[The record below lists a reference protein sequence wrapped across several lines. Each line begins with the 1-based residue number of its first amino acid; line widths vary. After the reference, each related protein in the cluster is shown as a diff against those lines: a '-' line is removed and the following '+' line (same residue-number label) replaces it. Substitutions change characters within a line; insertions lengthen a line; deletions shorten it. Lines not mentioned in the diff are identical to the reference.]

1 MDRFNLSRWAIR
13 HPALVGFLIAIL
25 FAAGAAQFLML
36 GRDEDPGFTL
46 KEMIVAGTWPGAS
59 PAQMQAQIG
68 GPIERTLRA
77 IDHLDF
83 LETYCVEGG
92 CVTRV
97 SLQDSAPK
105 DRVADTWQQVRKRLK
120 DIEPSLPQGASVSAD
135 EDNAYVYGYVFTL
148 TGADN
153 ARLVQL
159 AEQARDTMLRLPGVA
174 KAQISGEIPRKL
186 FVDFDPRRLAAMG
199 ITPGQIARTLTQR
212 TLITPAGISEQSVRV
227 PVRVGDTL
235 DGVAAVE
242 QTRLSGPSGA
252 LRVADVA
259 TVSRGYADPPDAL
272 VRHAGRP
279 AVTLAIAMEPGADGL
294 ALGQHLRDAA
304 DGIRR
309 QLPAGVSLTQVEDQ
323 SENIREAVDTFLI
336 KFFVAL
342 AVVLIV
348 AFVTLGWRTGIV
360 VALSVPLT
368 LAIVALFMGAS
379 GIGLERI
386 SLGALILS
394 LGLLVDD
401 AIISVEAM
409 VVQLEQGASRAD
421 AAAFAWTHTAF
432 PMLTGTLLTVI
443 GFLPVGFA
451 ESTTSEYAGGIFW
464 VTGSALI
471 VSWVVAV
478 VFTPYL
484 GVRLLPEVASGH
496 GGAALYDTPLYRR
509 LAASVAWC
517 IDHGRLVVLVTLGL
531 LLASGGGMLLVRQQ
545 FFPLSDRP
553 EVVVDVSLQ
562 PGASIE
568 ATSAAVAR
576 LERTLAGSPDIRHL
590 DSYVGQGA
598 PRFYLPYAPLLP
610 NPATATMVL
619 VATDLA
625 ARERI
630 IARLTDPA
638 LATAA
643 KIHVH
648 RLSLG
653 PSAGFPIQYRVI
665 GADPTRLRAI
675 ADRLT
680 GILRATPGT
689 TAVQVNWGAQTPVAR
704 FELDPGRAAALG
716 VDRAQ
721 VAEALDTVL
730 SGQPAGEILQDTKRI
745 GVVVRGRASDRTD
758 PARLLDVAVPTPNG
772 PVPLR
777 QIGHMAIAT
786 DDPML
791 WTRSGE
797 RVVTA
802 EADTL
807 GDVQPAEILT
817 DAAPRV
823 AAIAAALPAGYR
835 IETGGDEELSAKA
848 NTAIY
853 QLLPVT
859 LAAMLLLLMIQLQS
873 VGRTLLVLATAPLGL
888 IGAVVALLVTGQPFG
903 FVALLGLI
911 ALAGMI
917 MRNAIILVDQ
927 VQRDHADAPD
937 GDLRAAIIAAT
948 VARSRPVV
956 LTALAAVLAFVP
968 LCFNIFWGPMAIVM
982 IGGLIGATLL
992 TLLALP
998 ALYALA
1004 FGRSDTPEPTHA

>member
-1 MDRFNLSRWAIR
+1 MDRFNLSRWAVR

-25 FAAGAAQFLML
+25 FAAGAVQFMTL

-59 PAQMQAQIG
+59 PAQMQAQVAD
-68 GPIERTLRA
+68 PIERTLRA

-105 DRVADTWQQVRKRLK
+105 ERVADIWQQVRKRIQ
-120 DIEPSLPQGASVSAD
+120 DIAPSLPPGTAVSAD
-135 EDNAYVYGYVFTL
+135 EDNAYVYGYVFML

-174 KAQISGEIPRKL
+174 KAQLIGEIPRKL
-186 FVDFDPRRLAAMG
+186 FVDVDPRRLAAMG
-199 ITPGQIARTLTQR
+199 ITPDQLARMLAQR
-212 TLITPAGISEQSVRV
+212 TLITPGGTSERSVRI
-227 PVRVGDTL
+227 PVRVGGTP
-235 DGVAAVE
+235 DGVSAVE
-242 QTRLSGPSGA
+242 ETRLANPNGA
-252 LRVADVA
+252 LRIADIA
-259 TVSRGYADPPDAL
+259 TVSRGYADPPDGL

-279 AVTLAIAMEPGADGL
+279 AVTLAIAMARGADGL
-294 ALGQHLRDAA
+294 ALGKRLHDAA
-304 DGIRR
+304 AGIRR
-309 QLPAGVSLTQVEDQ
+309 QLPAGVTLTQVEDQ
-323 SENIREAVDTFLI
+323 SENISEAVNTFLV
-336 KFFVAL
+336 KFFCAL

-409 VVQLEQGASRAD
+409 VVRLEKGASRAE

-464 VTGSALI
+464 VTGAALI
-471 VSWVVAV
+471 VSWFVAV
-478 VFTPYL
+478 IFTPYL
-484 GVRLLPEVASGH
+484 GVRLLPAVASGH
-496 GGAALYDTPLYRR
+496 GGDAMYDTPTYRR
-509 LAASVAWC
+509 LAAIVAWC
-517 IDHGRLVVLVTLGL
+517 IDHGKLVMLVTLAL
-531 LLASGGGMLLVRQQ
+531 LLASGAGMLLVRQQ

-553 EVVVDVSLQ
+553 EVIVDLKLK
-562 PGASIE
+562 PGASIA
-568 ATSAAVAR
+568 ATSMAVAR
-576 LERTLAGSPDIRHL
+576 LERVLADSHDVRHH
-590 DSYVGQGA
+590 DSYVGRGA
-598 PRFYLPYAPLLP
+598 PRFYLPYGPLLP
-610 NPATATMVL
+610 NPAAATIVL
-619 VATDLA
+619 VANDLE
-625 ARERI
+625 ARERL
-630 IARLTDPA
+630 IARLTDTVVSPE
-638 LATAA
+638 A
-643 KIHVH
+643 KIHVR

-665 GADPTRLRAI
+665 GPDPARLRGI

-680 GILRATPGT
+680 AILRSTAGT
-689 TAVQVNWGAQTPVAR
+689 TAVEVNWGAQTPVAR
-704 FELDPGRAAALG
+704 FALDSGRAARLG
-716 VDRAQ
+716 LDREQ
-721 VAEALDTVL
+721 VAGAMNAVL

-745 GVVVRGRASDRTD
+745 GVVVRGQAADRD
-758 PARLLDVAVPTPNG
+758 PGRLLDTAVSTANG
-772 PVPLR
+772 PVPLGQVGR
-777 QIGHMAIAT
+777 MTIAT
-786 DDPML
+786 EDPIL
-791 WTRSGE
+791 WTRNGE
-797 RVVTA
+797 RVVTV

-807 GDVQPAEILT
+807 GDVQPDTILN
-817 DAAPRV
+817 AVAPRLDMLV
-823 AAIAAALPAGYR
+823 AVLPDGYR
-835 IETGGDEELSAKA
+835 IEIGGDEELSAKA
-848 NTAIY
+848 NQAIY
-853 QLLPVT
+853 ILLPVT

-873 VGRTLLVLATAPLGL
+873 VGRMLLVLATAPLGL
-888 IGAVVALLVTGQPFG
+888 IGAVLALLVTGQPFG

-927 VQRDHADAPD
+927 VENDRGDEN
-937 GDLRAAIIAAT
+937 DLRAAIIKAT

-956 LTALAAVLAFVP
+956 LTALAAVLAFIP

-982 IGGLIGATLL
+982 IGGLICATLL

-1004 FGRSDTPEPTHA
+1004 FDRTRKPEPDHA

>member
-25 FAAGAAQFLML
+25 FAAGAAQFMTL

-59 PAQMQAQIG
+59 PAQMQAQVAN
-68 GPIERTLRA
+68 PIERTLRA

-83 LETYCVEGG
+83 LETYCVEGN

-105 DRVADTWQQVRKRLK
+105 DRVAGIWQQVRKRLK
-120 DIEPSLPQGASVSAD
+120 DIEPSLPQGAAVSAD

-148 TGADN
+148 TGTDN

-159 AEQARDTMLRLPGVA
+159 AEQTRDTMLRLPGVA
-174 KAQISGEIPRKL
+174 KAQITGDIPRKL
-186 FVDFDPRRLAAMG
+186 FVDIDPRRLAAMG
-199 ITPGQIARTLTQR
+199 ITPGQLARTLSQR

-227 PVRVGDTL
+227 PIRVGDTI
-235 DGVAAVE
+235 DSVTAVE
-242 QTRLSGPSGA
+242 DTRLAGA
-252 LRVADVA
+252 GGSLRVADVA
-259 TVSRGYADPPDAL
+259 TVNRGYADPPDGL
-272 VRHAGRP
+272 VRDAGRP
-279 AVTLAIAMEPGADGL
+279 AVTLSIAMAPGADGL

-323 SENIREAVDTFLI
+323 SENIREAVNTFLI
-336 KFFVAL
+336 KFFCAL
-342 AVVLIV
+342 AVVLVV

-409 VVQLEQGASRAD
+409 VVQLEKGASRAE
-421 AAAFAWTHTAF
+421 AAAYAWTHTAF

-471 VSWVVAV
+471 VSWIVAV

-496 GGAALYDTPLYRR
+496 HGASLYDTPLYRR
-509 LAASVAWC
+509 LAASVGWC
-517 IDHGRLVVLVTLGL
+517 IDHGRMVLLATLGL
-531 LLASGGGMLLVRQQ
+531 LLASGAGMLLVRQQ

-553 EVVVDVSLQ
+553 EVVVDLSLQ
-562 PGASIE
+562 PGASIA

-576 LERTLAGSPDIRHL
+576 LERALAGNPDIRHL
-590 DSYVGQGA
+590 DSYIGQGA

-630 IARLTDPA
+630 ITRLADPA
-638 LATAA
+638 ISPGA

-653 PSAGFPIQYRVI
+653 PSAGFPVQYRVI
-665 GADPTRLRAI
+665 GTDPTRLRAI

-680 GILRATPGT
+680 EILRTIPGA
-689 TAVQVNWGAQTPVAR
+689 TAVQVNWGAQTPVER
-704 FELDPGRAAALG
+704 FEPDAGRATALG
-716 VDRAQ
+716 IDRGQIAD
-721 VAEALDTVL
+721 ALNTDV
-730 SGQPAGEILQDTKRI
+730 SGQSAGEVLQDTKRI
-745 GVVVRGRASDRTD
+745 GVVVRGQAADRKD
-758 PARLLDVAVPTPNG
+758 SARLLDLTVPTSNG

-777 QIGHMAIAT
+777 QIGRMVPAT
-786 DDPML
+786 DDPIM
-791 WTRSGE
+791 WTRDGE
-797 RVVTA
+797 RVVTV
-802 EADTL
+802 EADAV
-807 GDVQPAEILT
+807 GDIQPAEILA
-817 DAAPRV
+817 DATPRV
-823 AAIAAALPAGYR
+823 AAIMAALPAGYR
-835 IETGGDEELSAKA
+835 IEVGGDEELSAKA
-848 NTAIY
+848 NNAIY
-853 QLLPVT
+853 KLLPIT

-888 IGAVVALLVTGQPFG
+888 IGAVAALLLTGQPFG

-927 VQRDHADAPD
+927 VQHDHADAAD
-937 GDLRAAIIAAT
+937 GDLRAAIIGAT

-956 LTALAAVLAFVP
+956 LTALAAVLAFIP

-1004 FGRSDTPEPTHA
+1004 FDRSHKPEPSHA